1 MRSSDEGRAA
11 PQDEAVKKESPHPE
25 EPFDA
30 TAANGV
36 SKDGRWLVDGTIKV
50 TADMPV
56 RGVATSGRACKGRG
70 GRSFSFGIA
79 DAVTVLA
86 ADGAAADAAATII
99 ANAVD
104 LPGHAAVIRV
114 PACEI
119 DPDSDLGARL
129 VTLDL
134 AQLDRADVD
143 RALRAGIAK
152 AERLRQTGH
161 IFGAVLVLQRRFVT
175 VGPPLARLAA

>member
-1 MRSSDEGRAA
+1 LTCGVAHD
-11 PQDEAVKKESPHPE
+11 V
-25 EPFDA
+25 A
-30 TAANGV
+30 TPSLG
-36 SKDGRWLVDGTIKV
+36 GTIAL

-86 ADGAAADAAATII
+86 ADGAAADAAATVI

-104 LPGHAAVIRV
+104 LPGHAAITRA

-119 DPDSDLGARL
+119 DPDSDLSARL
-129 VTLDL
+129 VTLDV
-134 AQLDRADVD
+134 AALDRADIEH
-143 RALRAGIAK
+143 ALSAGVAK

-161 IFGAVLVLQRRFVT
+161 IYGAVLVLQQRFAT
-175 VGPPLARLAA
+175 VGPSLTRLAA